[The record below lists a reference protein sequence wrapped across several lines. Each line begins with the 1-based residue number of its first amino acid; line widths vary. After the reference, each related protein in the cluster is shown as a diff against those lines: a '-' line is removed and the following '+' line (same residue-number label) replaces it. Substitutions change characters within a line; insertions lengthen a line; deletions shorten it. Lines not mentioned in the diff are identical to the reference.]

1 MNRRNFNQT
10 LAALSVLP
18 AMPAIAALP
27 AVKPTPVKLDHH
39 FEFELPGLK
48 LPVETLNLGKFQTNI
63 QPKFRAEMSEEN
75 CRFIKDYA
83 VGKDFAFAT
92 VIYIP
97 EKIVK
102 KYISSFQ
109 SPITGQMVYSHI
121 ENKMKISCYK
131 KLTGTVFSGS
141 INKHE
146 NNNFI
151 IVQCW
156 VAKINP
162 IYGIATSIVEM
173 CPL

>member
-39 FEFELPGLK
+39 FEFELPGL
-48 LPVETLNLGKFQTNI
+48 LTVETLNLGKFQTDI
-63 QPKFRAEMSEEN
+63 QPKFKAEMSEEN
-75 CRFIKDYA
+75 CSFIKDYP
-83 VGKDFAFAT
+83 VGKDFAFAS

-97 EKIVK
+97 ENIVG
-102 KYISSFQ
+102 KYISSFKF
-109 SPITGQMVYSHI
+109 PITGQMIYSHI
-121 ENKMKISCYK
+121 TQHKMKMTYWKS
-131 KLTGTVFSGS
+131 LTCTLFNSS
-141 INKHE
+141 WLSEHE
-146 NNNFI
+146 NNFK

-162 IYGIATSIVEM
+162 PKWINSQNLSKTA
-173 CPL
+173 